1 MSFSGA
7 SERSVPATKIEI
19 TVSCRYNV
27 DSKTN
32 ISKPWAVCLGA
43 IRVSIVQLHPQD
55 IATMQL
61 CANKL
66 DKKDFFGKSDP
77 FLVFYRSN
85 EDGTFTI
92 CHKTEVV
99 KNTLNPVWQPF
110 SIPVRALCN
119 GDYDRTVK
127 IDVYDW
133 DRDGSH
139 DFIGEFTTSYREL
152 SKAQNQFTVYEVLN
166 PRKKC
171 KKKKYV
177 NSGTVTLLSFSVD
190 SEFTFVDYIRGGTQ
204 LNFTVAIDF
213 TASNGNPLQ
222 PTSLHYM
229 SPYQLSAYAMALKAV
244 GEIIQDYDSD
254 KLFPAYGF
262 GAKLPPEGRIS
273 HQFPLNNNDEDPNC
287 AGIEGVLESYF
298 QSLRTVQL
306 YGPTYFA
313 PVINQVARA
322 AAKISD
328 GSQYYVLLI
337 ITDGVISDMTQTKE
351 AIVSASSLPMSI
363 IIVGVGPAMFEAME
377 ELDGD
382 DVRVSSRGRYA
393 ERDIVQFVPFR
404 DYVDRSGNQVLSMA
418 RLAKDVLAEI
428 PEQLLCDS
436 MGVDFDVKTFCHNL
450 RATKPP
456 YECPVE
462 TCRKV
467 YKSYSGIEY
476 HLYHYDHDN
485 PPPPQQTP
493 LRKHKKKGRQSRPAN
508 KQSPSPSEVSQSPSR
523 EVMSYAQAQRMV
535 EVDLHGRVHRISI
548 FDNLDVV
555 SEDEEAPE
563 EAPENGSNKE
573 NTETPAA
580 TPKSGK
586 HKNKE
591 KRKDSNHHHHHNASA
606 STTPKLPEVVYREL
620 EQDTPDAPPR
630 PTSYYRYIEK
640 SAEELDEEVEYDMDE
655 EDYIWLDIM
664 NERRKTE
671 GVSPIPQE
679 IFEYLMDRLEKE
691 SYFESHNKG
700 DPNALV
706 DEDAV
711 CCICNDGECQ
721 NSNVILFC
729 DMCNLAVHQECYGVP
744 YIPEGQWLCRRCLQS
759 PSRAV
764 DCALCPNKG
773 GAFKQTDDGR
783 WAHVVCALWIPEVC
797 FANTVFLE
805 PIDSIEHIPPARWKL
820 TCYICKQRG
829 SGACIQCHKANC
841 YTAFH
846 VTCAQQA
853 GLYMKMEPVRETG
866 ANGTSFSVRKTAYCD
881 IHTPPGSARRLPALS
896 HSEGE
901 EEEEEEED
909 EGKSWSSEKV
919 KKAKAKSRIKMK
931 KARKILAEKRAAAPV
946 VSVPCIPPHRLSKI
960 TNRLTIQRKS
970 QFMQR
975 LHSYWTLKRQSRNG
989 VPLLRRLQ
997 THLQSQ
1003 RNCDQVGRDSE
1014 DKNWAL
1020 KEQLKSWQR
1029 LRHDLERARLLV
1041 ELIRKRE
1048 KLKRETIKVQQI
1060 AMEMQLTPF
1069 LILLRKTLEQLQEK
1083 DTGNIFSE
1091 PVPLSEVPDY
1101 LDHIKK
1107 PMDFFTMKQNL
1118 EAYRY
1123 LNFDDFEEDFN
1134 LIVSNCLKYNAK
1146 DTIFYRAAVRLR
1158 EQGGAVLRQARRQA
1172 EKMGIDFETGMHI
1185 PHSLTGDEAP
1195 HHTEDAEEERL
1206 VLLENQKHLPV
1217 EEQLKLLL
1225 ERLDEVNSSKQSV
1238 GRSRRAKMIKKEMT
1252 ALRRKLA
1259 HQRETGRDGPERHGP
1274 SSRGSLTP
1282 HPAACDKDGQT
1293 DSAAEESSSQET
1305 SKGLGPNMSSTPALE
1320 VGRRTSV
1327 LFSKKNPKTAG
1338 PPKRPGRPPKNRESQ
1353 MTPSHGGSPVGPP
1366 QLPIMGSLR
1375 QRKRGRSPRP
1385 SSSSDSDSDKSTEDP
1400 PMDLPA
1406 NGFSGGNQPVKKSF
1420 LVYRNDCSLPRSS
1433 SDSESSSSSSS
1444 SAASDR
1450 TSTTPSKQG
1459 RGKPSFSR
1467 GTFPEDSSE
1476 DTSGT
1481 ENEAY
1486 SVGTGRG
1493 VGHSIVRKSLGR
1505 GAGWLSEDEDSPLD
1519 ALDLV
1524 WAKCRGYPSYPA
1536 LIIDPKMPREGMFH
1550 HGVPIP
1556 VPPLEVLKLGEQ
1568 MTQEAREHLYLVL
1581 FFDNKRT
1588 WQWLPRTKLVPL
1600 GVNQDLDKEK
1610 MLEGRKSNIRKSV
1623 QIAYHRAL
1631 QHRSKVQGEQSS
1643 ETSDS
1648 D

>member
-1 MSFSGA
+1 
-7 SERSVPATKIEI
+7 
-19 TVSCRYNV
+19 
-27 DSKTN
+27 
-32 ISKPWAVCLGA
+32 
-43 IRVSIVQLHPQD
+43 
-55 IATMQL
+55 
-61 CANKL
+61 
-66 DKKDFFGKSDP
+66 
-77 FLVFYRSN
+77 
-85 EDGTFTI
+85 
-92 CHKTEVV
+92 
-99 KNTLNPVWQPF
+99 
-110 SIPVRALCN
+110 
-119 GDYDRTVK
+119 
-127 IDVYDW
+127 
-133 DRDGSH
+133 
-139 DFIGEFTTSYREL
+139 
-152 SKAQNQFTVYEVLN
+152 
-166 PRKKC
+166 
-171 KKKKYV
+171 
-177 NSGTVTLLSFSVD
+177 
-190 SEFTFVDYIRGGTQ
+190 
-204 LNFTVAIDF
+204 
-213 TASNGNPLQ
+213 
-222 PTSLHYM
+222 
-229 SPYQLSAYAMALKAV
+229 
-244 GEIIQDYDSD
+244 
-254 KLFPAYGF
+254 
-262 GAKLPPEGRIS
+262 
-273 HQFPLNNNDEDPNC
+273 
-287 AGIEGVLESYF
+287 
-298 QSLRTVQL
+298 
-306 YGPTYFA
+306 
-313 PVINQVARA
+313 
-322 AAKISD
+322 
-328 GSQYYVLLI
+328 
-337 ITDGVISDMTQTKE
+337 
-351 AIVSASSLPMSI
+351 
-363 IIVGVGPAMFEAME
+363 
-377 ELDGD
+377 
-382 DVRVSSRGRYA
+382 
-393 ERDIVQFVPFR
+393 
-404 DYVDRSGNQVLSMA
+404 
-418 RLAKDVLAEI
+418 
-428 PEQLLCDS
+428 

-456 YECPVE
+456 YECPVG
-462 TCRKV
+462 TCRKI

-485 PPPPQQTP
+485 PPPPQSTP
-493 LRKHKKKGRQSRPAN
+493 LRKHKKKGRQSRTAN
-508 KQSPSPSEVSQSPSR
+508 KQSPSPSETSQSPGR
-523 EVMSYAQAQRMV
+523 EIMTYAQAQRMV

-555 SEDEEAPE
+555 SEDDEAPE
-563 EAPENGSNKE
+563 EAPENNSNKE
-573 NTETPAA
+573 NTETPSVA
-580 TPKSGK
+580 PKAGK

-591 KRKDSNHHHHHNASA
+591 KRKDSNHHHHSASA
-606 STTPKLPEVVYREL
+606 GNTPKLPEAVYREL
-620 EQDTPDAPPR
+620 DQDTPDAPPR

-671 GVSPIPQE
+671 GVTPIPQE
-679 IFEYLMDRLEKE
+679 VFEYLMDRLEKE

-881 IHTPPGSARRLPALS
+881 IHTPPGSVRRLPALS

-901 EEEEEEED
+901 EEEEEEEED
-909 EGKSWSSEKV
+909 GKGWSSEKV

-997 THLQSQ
+997 THLQSH
-1003 RNCDQVGRDSE
+1003 RNCEQGRPAPPPPVSKTEQIKIQQV
-1014 DKNWAL
+1014 AL
-1020 KEQLKSWQR
+1020 
-1029 LRHDLERARLLV
+1029 
-1041 ELIRKRE
+1041 
-1048 KLKRETIKVQQI
+1048 
-1060 AMEMQLTPF
+1060 EMQLTPF
-1069 LILLRKTLEQLQEK
+1069 LILLRRTLEQLQEK
-1083 DTGNIFSE
+1083 DTGNIFSQ
-1091 PVPLSEVPDY
+1091 PVPLSEVTELYEVPDY

-1107 PMDFFTMKQNL
+1107 PMDFYTMKQKL
-1118 EAYRY
+1118 EGYRY
-1123 LNFDDFEEDFN
+1123 LNLDEFEEDFN

-1172 EKMGIDFETGMHI
+1172 EKMGIDFETGMHF
-1185 PHSLTGDEAP
+1185 PMAGEEAP
-1195 HHTEDAEEERL
+1195 PRSTENGCVFLDLDEERL
-1206 VLLENQKHLPV
+1206 LLSENQKHLPL
-1217 EEQLKLLL
+1217 EDQLSLLL
-1225 ERLDEVNSSKQSV
+1225 EHLSEVSTGKQSM
-1238 GRSRRAKMIKKEMT
+1238 GRCRRAKMIKKEIT

-1259 HQRETGRDGPERHGP
+1259 HRETGRDGHGERLTRIILP
-1274 SSRGSLTP
+1274 SHNP
-1282 HPAACDKDGQT
+1282 CEKDTQT

-1305 SKGLGPNMSSTPALE
+1305 GKGLGPNSSSTPAHE

-1338 PPKRPGRPPKNRESQ
+1338 PPKRPGRPPKNRDSQ
-1353 MTPSHGGSPVGPP
+1353 LVAGHGNSPVGPP
-1366 QLPIMGSLR
+1366 QLPIMGGSQR
-1375 QRKRGRSPRP
+1375 QRKRVRSPRP
-1385 SSSSDSDSDKSTEDP
+1385 SSSSDSDSDKSAEDAP
-1400 PMDLPA
+1400 IDLAA
-1406 NGFSGGNQPVKKSF
+1406 NGFSSSNQRESF
-1420 LVYRNDCSLPRSS
+1420 LVYRNDYSLPRSS
-1433 SDSESSSSSSS
+1433 SDSESSSTSSS

-1467 GTFPEDSSE
+1467 VNFPEDSSE

-1481 ENEAY
+1481 ENESY

-1493 VGHSIVRKSLGR
+1493 VGHGMVRKSISR
-1505 GAGWLSEDEDSPLD
+1505 SAGWLSEDEDSPLD

-1623 QIAYHRAL
+1623 QIAYHRAM
-1631 QHRSKVQGEQSS
+1631 QHRNKVQGEQSS
-1643 ETSDS
+1643 DSSESD
-1648 D
+1648 

>member
-1 MSFSGA
+1 
-7 SERSVPATKIEI
+7 
-19 TVSCRYNV
+19 
-27 DSKTN
+27 
-32 ISKPWAVCLGA
+32 
-43 IRVSIVQLHPQD
+43 
-55 IATMQL
+55 
-61 CANKL
+61 
-66 DKKDFFGKSDP
+66 
-77 FLVFYRSN
+77 
-85 EDGTFTI
+85 
-92 CHKTEVV
+92 
-99 KNTLNPVWQPF
+99 
-110 SIPVRALCN
+110 
-119 GDYDRTVK
+119 
-127 IDVYDW
+127 
-133 DRDGSH
+133 
-139 DFIGEFTTSYREL
+139 
-152 SKAQNQFTVYEVLN
+152 
-166 PRKKC
+166 
-171 KKKKYV
+171 
-177 NSGTVTLLSFSVD
+177 
-190 SEFTFVDYIRGGTQ
+190 
-204 LNFTVAIDF
+204 
-213 TASNGNPLQ
+213 
-222 PTSLHYM
+222 
-229 SPYQLSAYAMALKAV
+229 
-244 GEIIQDYDSD
+244 
-254 KLFPAYGF
+254 
-262 GAKLPPEGRIS
+262 
-273 HQFPLNNNDEDPNC
+273 
-287 AGIEGVLESYF
+287 
-298 QSLRTVQL
+298 
-306 YGPTYFA
+306 
-313 PVINQVARA
+313 
-322 AAKISD
+322 
-328 GSQYYVLLI
+328 
-337 ITDGVISDMTQTKE
+337 
-351 AIVSASSLPMSI
+351 
-363 IIVGVGPAMFEAME
+363 
-377 ELDGD
+377 
-382 DVRVSSRGRYA
+382 
-393 ERDIVQFVPFR
+393 
-404 DYVDRSGNQVLSMA
+404 
-418 RLAKDVLAEI
+418 
-428 PEQLLCDS
+428 

-456 YECPVE
+456 YECPVG
-462 TCRKV
+462 TCRKI

-485 PPPPQQTP
+485 PPPPQSTP
-493 LRKHKKKGRQSRPAN
+493 LRKHKKKGRQGRTAN
-508 KQSPSPSEVSQSPSR
+508 KQSPSPSETSQSPGR
-523 EVMSYAQAQRMV
+523 EVMTYAQAQRMV

-555 SEDEEAPE
+555 SEDDEAPE
-563 EAPENGSNKE
+563 EAPENNSNKE
-573 NTETPAA
+573 NTETPSVA
-580 TPKSGK
+580 PKAGK

-591 KRKDSNHHHHHNASA
+591 KRKDSNHHHHSASA
-606 STTPKLPEVVYREL
+606 GNTPKLPEAVYREL
-620 EQDTPDAPPR
+620 DQDTPDAPPR
-630 PTSYYRYIEK
+630 PSSYYRYIEK

-671 GVSPIPQE
+671 GVAHIPQE
-679 IFEYLMDRLEKE
+679 VFEYLMDRLEKE

-700 DPNALV
+700 DPNVLV

-881 IHTPPGSARRLPALS
+881 IHTPPGSMRRLPALS

-901 EEEEEEED
+901 EEEEEEEED
-909 EGKSWSSEKV
+909 GKGWSSEKV

-997 THLQSQ
+997 THLQSH
-1003 RNCDQVGRDSE
+1003 RNCEQGRAAPPPPVSKTEQIKIQQV
-1014 DKNWAL
+1014 AL
-1020 KEQLKSWQR
+1020 
-1029 LRHDLERARLLV
+1029 
-1041 ELIRKRE
+1041 
-1048 KLKRETIKVQQI
+1048 
-1060 AMEMQLTPF
+1060 EMQLTPF
-1069 LILLRKTLEQLQEK
+1069 LILLRRTLEQLQEK
-1083 DTGNIFSE
+1083 DTGNIFSQ
-1091 PVPLSEVPDY
+1091 PVPLSEVTELYEVPDY

-1107 PMDFFTMKQNL
+1107 PMDFYTMKQKL
-1118 EAYRY
+1118 EGYRY
-1123 LNFDDFEEDFN
+1123 LNLDEFEEDFN
-1134 LIVSNCLKYNAK
+1134 LIVTNCLKYNAK

-1172 EKMGIDFETGMHI
+1172 EKMGIDFETGMHF
-1185 PHSLTGDEAP
+1185 PMPGEEAP
-1195 HHTEDAEEERL
+1195 PRGTENDEERL
-1206 VLLENQKHLPV
+1206 LLSENQKHLPL
-1217 EEQLKLLL
+1217 EDQLNLLL
-1225 ERLDEVNSSKQSV
+1225 ERLSEVSAGKQSV
-1238 GRSRRAKMIKKEMT
+1238 GRCRRAKMIKKEIT

-1259 HQRETGRDGPERHGP
+1259 HQRETGRDGHGP
-1274 SSRGSLTP
+1274 LTRIILPSRNP
-1282 HPAACDKDGQT
+1282 CEKDTQT
-1293 DSAAEESSSQET
+1293 DSAAESSSQET
-1305 SKGLGPNMSSTPALE
+1305 GKGLGPNSSSTPAHE

-1338 PPKRPGRPPKNRESQ
+1338 PPKRPGRPPKNRDSQ
-1353 MTPSHGGSPVGPP
+1353 LAPGHGNSPVGPP
-1366 QLPIMGSLR
+1366 QLPIMGGSQR
-1375 QRKRGRSPRP
+1375 QRKRVRSPRP
-1385 SSSSDSDSDKSTEDP
+1385 SSSSDSDSDKSTEDTP
-1400 PMDLPA
+1400 IDLAA
-1406 NGFSGGNQPVKKSF
+1406 NGFSSGNQRESF
-1420 LVYRNDCSLPRSS
+1420 LVYRSDYNLPRSS
-1433 SDSESSSSSSS
+1433 SDSESSSTSSS

-1467 GTFPEDSSE
+1467 VNFPEDSSE

-1481 ENEAY
+1481 ENESY

-1493 VGHSIVRKSLGR
+1493 VGHGMVRKSISR
-1505 GAGWLSEDEDSPLD
+1505 SAGWLSEDEDSPLD

-1623 QIAYHRAL
+1623 QIAYHRAM
-1631 QHRSKVQGEQSS
+1631 QHRNKVQGEQSS
-1643 ETSDS
+1643 DSSESD
-1648 D
+1648 

>member
-1 MSFSGA
+1 
-7 SERSVPATKIEI
+7 
-19 TVSCRYNV
+19 
-27 DSKTN
+27 
-32 ISKPWAVCLGA
+32 
-43 IRVSIVQLHPQD
+43 
-55 IATMQL
+55 
-61 CANKL
+61 
-66 DKKDFFGKSDP
+66 
-77 FLVFYRSN
+77 
-85 EDGTFTI
+85 
-92 CHKTEVV
+92 
-99 KNTLNPVWQPF
+99 
-110 SIPVRALCN
+110 
-119 GDYDRTVK
+119 
-127 IDVYDW
+127 
-133 DRDGSH
+133 
-139 DFIGEFTTSYREL
+139 
-152 SKAQNQFTVYEVLN
+152 
-166 PRKKC
+166 
-171 KKKKYV
+171 
-177 NSGTVTLLSFSVD
+177 
-190 SEFTFVDYIRGGTQ
+190 
-204 LNFTVAIDF
+204 
-213 TASNGNPLQ
+213 
-222 PTSLHYM
+222 
-229 SPYQLSAYAMALKAV
+229 
-244 GEIIQDYDSD
+244 
-254 KLFPAYGF
+254 
-262 GAKLPPEGRIS
+262 
-273 HQFPLNNNDEDPNC
+273 
-287 AGIEGVLESYF
+287 
-298 QSLRTVQL
+298 
-306 YGPTYFA
+306 
-313 PVINQVARA
+313 
-322 AAKISD
+322 
-328 GSQYYVLLI
+328 
-337 ITDGVISDMTQTKE
+337 
-351 AIVSASSLPMSI
+351 
-363 IIVGVGPAMFEAME
+363 
-377 ELDGD
+377 
-382 DVRVSSRGRYA
+382 
-393 ERDIVQFVPFR
+393 
-404 DYVDRSGNQVLSMA
+404 
-418 RLAKDVLAEI
+418 
-428 PEQLLCDS
+428 

-456 YECPVE
+456 YECPVG
-462 TCRKV
+462 TCRKI

-485 PPPPQQTP
+485 PPLPQHTP
-493 LRKHKKKGRQSRPAN
+493 IRKHKKKGRQARAAN
-508 KQSPSPSEVSQSPSR
+508 KQSPSPSETSQSPGR
-523 EVMSYAQAQRMV
+523 EVMTYAQAQRMV

-555 SEDEEAPE
+555 SENEEAPE
-563 EAPENGSNKE
+563 EVPENGSSKE
-573 NTETPAA
+573 SSETPAA
-580 TPKSGK
+580 APKAGK
-586 HKNKE
+586 HKSKE
-591 KRKDSNHHHHHNASA
+591 KRKDSSHHHHHNASA
-606 STTPKLPEVVYREL
+606 GTTPKLPEVVYREL

-664 NERRKTE
+664 NDRRKTE
-671 GVSPIPQE
+671 GVSPVPQE

-829 SGACIQCHKANC
+829 SGACVQCHKANC

-881 IHTPPGSARRLPALS
+881 IHTPPGSVRRLPALS

-901 EEEEEEED
+901 EEEEEEEE
-909 EGKSWSSEKV
+909 EGKGWSSEKV

-1003 RNCDQVGRDSE
+1003 RNCDQRETE

-1048 KLKRETIKVQQI
+1048 KLKRETIKIQQV
-1060 AMEMQLTPF
+1060 ALEMQLTPF
-1069 LILLRKTLEQLQEK
+1069 LILLRRTLEQLQEK

-1091 PVPLSEVPDY
+1091 PVPLSEVTEIYEVPDY

-1107 PMDFFTMKQNL
+1107 PMDFYTMKQNL

-1123 LNFDDFEEDFN
+1123 LNLDDFEEDFN

-1146 DTIFYRAAVRLR
+1146 DTIFYRAAIRLR

-1172 EKMGIDFETGMHI
+1172 EKMGIDFETGMHFPHCI
-1185 PHSLTGDEAP
+1185 PVDEAL
-1195 HHTEDAEEERL
+1195 HRDTEE
-1206 VLLENQKHLPV
+1206 
-1217 EEQLKLLL
+1217 
-1225 ERLDEVNSSKQSV
+1225 
-1238 GRSRRAKMIKKEMT
+1238 
-1252 ALRRKLA
+1252 
-1259 HQRETGRDGPERHGP
+1259 
-1274 SSRGSLTP
+1274 
-1282 HPAACDKDGQT
+1282 
-1293 DSAAEESSSQET
+1293 
-1305 SKGLGPNMSSTPALE
+1305 GLGPNSSSAPAHE

-1327 LFSKKNPKTAG
+1327 LFSKKNPKATG
-1338 PPKRPGRPPKNRESQ
+1338 PPKRPGRPPKNRDGQ
-1353 MTPSHGGSPVGPP
+1353 LAAGHGSSPIGPP
-1366 QLPIMGSLR
+1366 QLPIMGGPQR

-1385 SSSSDSDSDKSTEDP
+1385 SSSSDSDSDKSAEEP
-1400 PMDLPA
+1400 PIDLSA
-1406 NGFSGGNQPVKKSF
+1406 DGFSGGSQLVKKSF

-1433 SDSESSSSSSS
+1433 SDSESTSSSSS

-1467 GTFPEDSSE
+1467 VNFPEDSSE

-1481 ENEAY
+1481 ENESY

-1493 VGHSIVRKSLGR
+1493 VGHSMVRKSIGR
-1505 GAGWLSEDEDSPLD
+1505 GAGWLSEDEDSSLD

-1623 QIAYHRAL
+1623 QIAYHRAM
-1631 QHRSKVQGEQSS
+1631 QHRNKVQGEQSS
-1643 ETSDS
+1643 DSSESD
-1648 D
+1648 

>member
-1 MSFSGA
+1 
-7 SERSVPATKIEI
+7 
-19 TVSCRYNV
+19 
-27 DSKTN
+27 
-32 ISKPWAVCLGA
+32 
-43 IRVSIVQLHPQD
+43 
-55 IATMQL
+55 
-61 CANKL
+61 
-66 DKKDFFGKSDP
+66 
-77 FLVFYRSN
+77 
-85 EDGTFTI
+85 
-92 CHKTEVV
+92 
-99 KNTLNPVWQPF
+99 
-110 SIPVRALCN
+110 
-119 GDYDRTVK
+119 
-127 IDVYDW
+127 
-133 DRDGSH
+133 
-139 DFIGEFTTSYREL
+139 
-152 SKAQNQFTVYEVLN
+152 
-166 PRKKC
+166 
-171 KKKKYV
+171 
-177 NSGTVTLLSFSVD
+177 
-190 SEFTFVDYIRGGTQ
+190 
-204 LNFTVAIDF
+204 
-213 TASNGNPLQ
+213 
-222 PTSLHYM
+222 
-229 SPYQLSAYAMALKAV
+229 
-244 GEIIQDYDSD
+244 
-254 KLFPAYGF
+254 
-262 GAKLPPEGRIS
+262 
-273 HQFPLNNNDEDPNC
+273 
-287 AGIEGVLESYF
+287 
-298 QSLRTVQL
+298 
-306 YGPTYFA
+306 
-313 PVINQVARA
+313 
-322 AAKISD
+322 
-328 GSQYYVLLI
+328 
-337 ITDGVISDMTQTKE
+337 
-351 AIVSASSLPMSI
+351 
-363 IIVGVGPAMFEAME
+363 
-377 ELDGD
+377 
-382 DVRVSSRGRYA
+382 
-393 ERDIVQFVPFR
+393 
-404 DYVDRSGNQVLSMA
+404 
-418 RLAKDVLAEI
+418 
-428 PEQLLCDS
+428 

-456 YECPVE
+456 YECPVD

-508 KQSPSPSEVSQSPSR
+508 KQSPSPSEVSQSPGR

-555 SEDEEAPE
+555 SEDDEAPE

-591 KRKDSNHHHHHNASA
+591 KRRDSSYHHHHNASA
-606 STTPKLPEVVYREL
+606 SATPKLPEVVYREL

-664 NERRKTE
+664 NERRKAE

-679 IFEYLMDRLEKE
+679 VFEYLMDRLEKE

-901 EEEEEEED
+901 EDDEEEEED
-909 EGKSWSSEKV
+909 GKSWSSEKV

-1003 RNCDQVGRDSE
+1003 RNCDQVGVQCDQVRRDSE

-1172 EKMGIDFETGMHI
+1172 EKMGIDFETGMHL
-1185 PHSLTGDEAP
+1185 PHSLAGDEAP
-1195 HHTEDAEEERL
+1195 HHAEEAAEEER
-1206 VLLENQKHLPV
+1206 VILLENQKHLPV

-1225 ERLDEVNSSKQSV
+1225 ERLDEVNAGKQSV

-1259 HQRETGRDGPERHGP
+1259 HQREGGRDGPDRHGP
-1274 SSRGSLTP
+1274 SGRGSLTP
-1282 HPAACDKDGQT
+1282 HQAACDKDGQT

-1305 SKGLGPNMSSTPALE
+1305 SK
-1320 VGRRTSV
+1320 
-1327 LFSKKNPKTAG
+1327 
-1338 PPKRPGRPPKNRESQ
+1338 
-1353 MTPSHGGSPVGPP
+1353 
-1366 QLPIMGSLR
+1366 
-1375 QRKRGRSPRP
+1375 
-1385 SSSSDSDSDKSTEDP
+1385 
-1400 PMDLPA
+1400 DLPA

-1420 LVYRNDCSLPRSS
+1420 LVYRNDRSLPRSS

-1486 SVGTGRG
+1486 SVGAGRS
-1493 VGHSIVRKSLGR
+1493 VAHSMVRKNLGR

-1643 ETSDS
+1643 DSSDS

>member
-1 MSFSGA
+1 
-7 SERSVPATKIEI
+7 
-19 TVSCRYNV
+19 
-27 DSKTN
+27 
-32 ISKPWAVCLGA
+32 
-43 IRVSIVQLHPQD
+43 
-55 IATMQL
+55 
-61 CANKL
+61 
-66 DKKDFFGKSDP
+66 
-77 FLVFYRSN
+77 
-85 EDGTFTI
+85 
-92 CHKTEVV
+92 
-99 KNTLNPVWQPF
+99 
-110 SIPVRALCN
+110 
-119 GDYDRTVK
+119 
-127 IDVYDW
+127 
-133 DRDGSH
+133 
-139 DFIGEFTTSYREL
+139 
-152 SKAQNQFTVYEVLN
+152 
-166 PRKKC
+166 
-171 KKKKYV
+171 
-177 NSGTVTLLSFSVD
+177 
-190 SEFTFVDYIRGGTQ
+190 
-204 LNFTVAIDF
+204 
-213 TASNGNPLQ
+213 
-222 PTSLHYM
+222 
-229 SPYQLSAYAMALKAV
+229 
-244 GEIIQDYDSD
+244 
-254 KLFPAYGF
+254 
-262 GAKLPPEGRIS
+262 
-273 HQFPLNNNDEDPNC
+273 
-287 AGIEGVLESYF
+287 
-298 QSLRTVQL
+298 
-306 YGPTYFA
+306 
-313 PVINQVARA
+313 
-322 AAKISD
+322 
-328 GSQYYVLLI
+328 
-337 ITDGVISDMTQTKE
+337 
-351 AIVSASSLPMSI
+351 
-363 IIVGVGPAMFEAME
+363 
-377 ELDGD
+377 
-382 DVRVSSRGRYA
+382 
-393 ERDIVQFVPFR
+393 
-404 DYVDRSGNQVLSMA
+404 
-418 RLAKDVLAEI
+418 
-428 PEQLLCDS
+428 

-508 KQSPSPSEVSQSPSR
+508 KQSPSPSEVSQSPGR

-563 EAPENGSNKE
+563 EAPETGSNKE

-591 KRKDSNHHHHHNASA
+591 KRKDSNHHHHHNASV

-901 EEEEEEED
+901 EDEDEEED

-1091 PVPLSEVPDY
+1091 PVPLSEVTELDEVPDY

-1185 PHSLTGDEAP
+1185 PHSLAGDEAP
-1195 HHTEDAEEERL
+1195 QHTEDAAEEERL
-1206 VLLENQKHLPV
+1206 ILLENQKHLPV

-1225 ERLDEVNSSKQSV
+1225 ERLDEVNASKQSV
-1238 GRSRRAKMIKKEMT
+1238 SRSRRAKMIKKEMT

-1305 SKGLGPNMSSTPALE
+1305 TK
-1320 VGRRTSV
+1320 
-1327 LFSKKNPKTAG
+1327 
-1338 PPKRPGRPPKNRESQ
+1338 
-1353 MTPSHGGSPVGPP
+1353 
-1366 QLPIMGSLR
+1366 
-1375 QRKRGRSPRP
+1375 
-1385 SSSSDSDSDKSTEDP
+1385 
-1400 PMDLPA
+1400 DLPA

-1493 VGHSIVRKSLGR
+1493 VGHSSKYPHPKPGKPGARYQGLASPLAADLLPLSHSCEVVRKSLGR

>member
-1 MSFSGA
+1 
-7 SERSVPATKIEI
+7 
-19 TVSCRYNV
+19 
-27 DSKTN
+27 
-32 ISKPWAVCLGA
+32 
-43 IRVSIVQLHPQD
+43 
-55 IATMQL
+55 
-61 CANKL
+61 
-66 DKKDFFGKSDP
+66 
-77 FLVFYRSN
+77 
-85 EDGTFTI
+85 
-92 CHKTEVV
+92 
-99 KNTLNPVWQPF
+99 
-110 SIPVRALCN
+110 
-119 GDYDRTVK
+119 
-127 IDVYDW
+127 
-133 DRDGSH
+133 
-139 DFIGEFTTSYREL
+139 
-152 SKAQNQFTVYEVLN
+152 
-166 PRKKC
+166 
-171 KKKKYV
+171 
-177 NSGTVTLLSFSVD
+177 
-190 SEFTFVDYIRGGTQ
+190 
-204 LNFTVAIDF
+204 
-213 TASNGNPLQ
+213 
-222 PTSLHYM
+222 
-229 SPYQLSAYAMALKAV
+229 
-244 GEIIQDYDSD
+244 
-254 KLFPAYGF
+254 
-262 GAKLPPEGRIS
+262 
-273 HQFPLNNNDEDPNC
+273 
-287 AGIEGVLESYF
+287 
-298 QSLRTVQL
+298 
-306 YGPTYFA
+306 
-313 PVINQVARA
+313 
-322 AAKISD
+322 
-328 GSQYYVLLI
+328 
-337 ITDGVISDMTQTKE
+337 
-351 AIVSASSLPMSI
+351 
-363 IIVGVGPAMFEAME
+363 
-377 ELDGD
+377 
-382 DVRVSSRGRYA
+382 
-393 ERDIVQFVPFR
+393 
-404 DYVDRSGNQVLSMA
+404 
-418 RLAKDVLAEI
+418 
-428 PEQLLCDS
+428 

-456 YECPVE
+456 YECPIE

-563 EAPENGSNKE
+563 ETPENGSNKE

-711 CCICNDGECQ
+711 CCICNDG
-721 NSNVILFC
+721 
-729 DMCNLAVHQECYGVP
+729 
-744 YIPEGQWLCRRCLQS
+744 
-759 PSRAV
+759 
-764 DCALCPNKG
+764 
-773 GAFKQTDDGR
+773 
-783 WAHVVCALWIPEVC
+783 
-797 FANTVFLE
+797 
-805 PIDSIEHIPPARWKL
+805 
-820 TCYICKQRG
+820 
-829 SGACIQCHKANC
+829 
-841 YTAFH
+841 
-846 VTCAQQA
+846 
-853 GLYMKMEPVRETG
+853 
-866 ANGTSFSVRKTAYCD
+866 
-881 IHTPPGSARRLPALS
+881 SARRLPALS

-901 EEEEEEED
+901 EEEDEEED

-1091 PVPLSEVPDY
+1091 PVPLSEVTELDEVPDY

-1185 PHSLTGDEAP
+1185 PHSLAGDEAP
-1195 HHTEDAEEERL
+1195 HRTEDAEEERL

-1225 ERLDEVNSSKQSV
+1225 ERLDEVNASKQSV

-1305 SKGLGPNMSSTPALE
+1305 SKGLGPNMSSTPAHE

-1406 NGFSGGNQPVKKSF
+1406 NGFSSGNQPVKKSF

-1459 RGKPSFSR
+1459 RGKPSFAR

-1493 VGHSIVRKSLGR
+1493 VGHSSKYPCQRIGMLGTQCKGLASPPAADLPPLSYSCEVVRKSLGR

>member
-1 MSFSGA
+1 
-7 SERSVPATKIEI
+7 
-19 TVSCRYNV
+19 
-27 DSKTN
+27 
-32 ISKPWAVCLGA
+32 
-43 IRVSIVQLHPQD
+43 
-55 IATMQL
+55 
-61 CANKL
+61 
-66 DKKDFFGKSDP
+66 
-77 FLVFYRSN
+77 
-85 EDGTFTI
+85 
-92 CHKTEVV
+92 
-99 KNTLNPVWQPF
+99 
-110 SIPVRALCN
+110 
-119 GDYDRTVK
+119 
-127 IDVYDW
+127 
-133 DRDGSH
+133 
-139 DFIGEFTTSYREL
+139 
-152 SKAQNQFTVYEVLN
+152 
-166 PRKKC
+166 
-171 KKKKYV
+171 
-177 NSGTVTLLSFSVD
+177 
-190 SEFTFVDYIRGGTQ
+190 
-204 LNFTVAIDF
+204 
-213 TASNGNPLQ
+213 
-222 PTSLHYM
+222 
-229 SPYQLSAYAMALKAV
+229 
-244 GEIIQDYDSD
+244 
-254 KLFPAYGF
+254 
-262 GAKLPPEGRIS
+262 
-273 HQFPLNNNDEDPNC
+273 
-287 AGIEGVLESYF
+287 
-298 QSLRTVQL
+298 
-306 YGPTYFA
+306 
-313 PVINQVARA
+313 
-322 AAKISD
+322 
-328 GSQYYVLLI
+328 
-337 ITDGVISDMTQTKE
+337 
-351 AIVSASSLPMSI
+351 
-363 IIVGVGPAMFEAME
+363 
-377 ELDGD
+377 
-382 DVRVSSRGRYA
+382 
-393 ERDIVQFVPFR
+393 
-404 DYVDRSGNQVLSMA
+404 
-418 RLAKDVLAEI
+418 
-428 PEQLLCDS
+428 

-508 KQSPSPSEVSQSPSR
+508 KQSPSPSEVSQSPGR

-591 KRKDSNHHHHHNASA
+591 KRKDSNHHHHHNAPA
-606 STTPKLPEVVYREL
+606 STAPKLPEVVYREL

-896 HSEGE
+896 HSEGDE
-901 EEEEEEED
+901 DEDEEED
-909 EGKSWSSEKV
+909 EGKGWSSEKV

-1172 EKMGIDFETGMHI
+1172 EKMGIDFETGMHV
-1185 PHSLTGDEAP
+1185 PHSLPGDDAP
-1195 HHTEDAEEERL
+1195 RHPEDAEEERL
-1206 VLLENQKHLPV
+1206 ILLENQKHLPV
-1217 EEQLKLLL
+1217 EDQLKLLL
-1225 ERLDEVNSSKQSV
+1225 ERLDEVNASKQSV

-1259 HQRETGRDGPERHGP
+1259 HQRETGRDGSERHGP

-1282 HPAACDKDGQT
+1282 HPAVCDKDGQT

-1305 SKGLGPNMSSTPALE
+1305 SK
-1320 VGRRTSV
+1320 
-1327 LFSKKNPKTAG
+1327 
-1338 PPKRPGRPPKNRESQ
+1338 
-1353 MTPSHGGSPVGPP
+1353 
-1366 QLPIMGSLR
+1366 
-1375 QRKRGRSPRP
+1375 
-1385 SSSSDSDSDKSTEDP
+1385 
-1400 PMDLPA
+1400 DLPA
-1406 NGFSGGNQPVKKSF
+1406 NGFSTGNQPVKKSF
-1420 LVYRNDCSLPRSS
+1420 LVYRNDCNLPRSS

-1493 VGHSIVRKSLGR
+1493 VGHSMVRKSLSR
-1505 GAGWLSEDEDSPLD
+1505 GAGWLSEDDDAPLD

>member
-1 MSFSGA
+1 
-7 SERSVPATKIEI
+7 
-19 TVSCRYNV
+19 
-27 DSKTN
+27 
-32 ISKPWAVCLGA
+32 
-43 IRVSIVQLHPQD
+43 
-55 IATMQL
+55 
-61 CANKL
+61 
-66 DKKDFFGKSDP
+66 
-77 FLVFYRSN
+77 
-85 EDGTFTI
+85 
-92 CHKTEVV
+92 
-99 KNTLNPVWQPF
+99 
-110 SIPVRALCN
+110 
-119 GDYDRTVK
+119 
-127 IDVYDW
+127 
-133 DRDGSH
+133 
-139 DFIGEFTTSYREL
+139 
-152 SKAQNQFTVYEVLN
+152 
-166 PRKKC
+166 
-171 KKKKYV
+171 
-177 NSGTVTLLSFSVD
+177 
-190 SEFTFVDYIRGGTQ
+190 
-204 LNFTVAIDF
+204 
-213 TASNGNPLQ
+213 
-222 PTSLHYM
+222 
-229 SPYQLSAYAMALKAV
+229 
-244 GEIIQDYDSD
+244 
-254 KLFPAYGF
+254 
-262 GAKLPPEGRIS
+262 
-273 HQFPLNNNDEDPNC
+273 
-287 AGIEGVLESYF
+287 
-298 QSLRTVQL
+298 
-306 YGPTYFA
+306 
-313 PVINQVARA
+313 
-322 AAKISD
+322 
-328 GSQYYVLLI
+328 
-337 ITDGVISDMTQTKE
+337 
-351 AIVSASSLPMSI
+351 
-363 IIVGVGPAMFEAME
+363 
-377 ELDGD
+377 
-382 DVRVSSRGRYA
+382 
-393 ERDIVQFVPFR
+393 
-404 DYVDRSGNQVLSMA
+404 
-418 RLAKDVLAEI
+418 
-428 PEQLLCDS
+428 
-436 MGVDFDVKTFCHNL
+436 MGVDFDVKTYCHNL

-462 TCRKV
+462 TCRKI

-485 PPPPQQTP
+485 PPPAQQTP
-493 LRKHKKKGRQSRPAN
+493 IRKPKKKGRQPSSKN
-508 KQSPSPSEVSQSPSR
+508 KQSPAHSEVSQSPTR
-523 EVMSYAQAQRMV
+523 EVMTYAQAQRLV
-535 EVDLHGRVHRISI
+535 EVELHGRVHRISI
-548 FDNLDVV
+548 CENLDVV
-555 SEDEEAPE
+555 SEDDDVPE
-563 EAPENGSNKE
+563 EVPENGSNKE
-573 NTETPAA
+573 NSETPAA
-580 TPKSGK
+580 TPKAGK
-586 HKNKE
+586 HKNKNKD
-591 KRKDSNHHHHHNASA
+591 KRRESNNHHSHSA
-606 STTPKLPEVVYREL
+606 STGTTPKLPEVVYREL
-620 EQDTPDAPPR
+620 DQDTPDAPTR
-630 PTSYYRYIEK
+630 PSSYYRYIEK

-671 GVSPIPQE
+671 GVNSIPQE

-700 DPNALV
+700 DPNSLI

-881 IHTPPGSARRLPALS
+881 IHTPPGSVCKLPALS

-901 EEEEEEED
+901 EEDDEEED
-909 EGKSWSSEKV
+909 EGKGWSSEKV

-1003 RNCDQVGRDSE
+1003 RNCDQVRNICSKDPT
-1014 DKNWAL
+1014 DKNWVL

-1048 KLKRETIKVQQI
+1048 KVKRETIKVQQL
-1060 AMEMQLTPF
+1060 ALEVQLTPF
-1069 LILLRKTLEQLQEK
+1069 LILLRKTLEQLQDK
-1083 DTGNIFSE
+1083 DTGNIFTE

-1101 LDHIKK
+1101 LEHIKK
-1107 PMDFFTMKQNL
+1107 PMDFQTMKRNL
-1118 EAYRY
+1118 EAFRY
-1123 LNFDDFEEDFN
+1123 QNFDQFEEDFN
-1134 LIVSNCLKYNAK
+1134 LIVNNCIKYNAK
-1146 DTIFYRAAVRLR
+1146 DTIFYRSAVKLR
-1158 EQGGAVLRQARRQA
+1158 EQGGVVLQQARRQA
-1172 EKMGIDFETGMHI
+1172 EKIGIDFETGMHLPQVTMGNEI
-1185 PHSLTGDEAP
+1185 NRHSREKNFQRAP
-1195 HHTEDAEEERL
+1195 LSDNRK
-1206 VLLENQKHLPV
+1206 QLPL
-1217 EEQLKLLL
+1217 EEQLKFQLA
-1225 ERLDEVNSSKQSV
+1225 RLDEVNAGKQSI
-1238 GRSRRAKMIKKEMT
+1238 GRARRAKMIRKEIT
-1252 ALRRKLA
+1252 SLRRKMTY
-1259 HQRETGRDGPERHGP
+1259 QQESRRDGGTDRHGSAGRGALPLHGP
-1274 SSRGSLTP
+1274 SE
-1282 HPAACDKDGQT
+1282 KDGQT

-1305 SKGLGPNMSSTPALE
+1305 GKGLGPKTSSTPAHE

-1338 PPKRPGRPPKNRESQ
+1338 PPKRPGRPPKNRDNQLASAQ
-1353 MTPSHGGSPVGPP
+1353 ISSPIGPP
-1366 QLPIMGSLR
+1366 QLSVMGGSQR
-1375 QRKRGRSPRP
+1375 RKRGRSPRP
-1385 SSSSDSDSDKSTEDP
+1385 TSSSDSDSDSDKSTEEP
-1400 PMDLPA
+1400 SLDLPA
-1406 NGFSGGNQPVKKSF
+1406 NGFSNSNQQVKKSF
-1420 LVYRNDCSLPRSS
+1420 LVYRNDCNLPRSS
-1433 SDSESSSSSSS
+1433 SDSESSSTSSS

-1467 GTFPEDSSE
+1467 ENFNDYSSE

-1481 ENEAY
+1481 ENESY
-1486 SVGTGRG
+1486 SIGGRI
-1493 VGHSIVRKSLGR
+1493 GHGLVRKGLEGR
-1505 GAGWLSEDEDSPLD
+1505 GAGWLSEDEDSPLE

-1536 LIIDPKMPREGMFH
+1536 LIIDPKMPREGVFH

-1556 VPPLEVLKLGEQ
+1556 VPPVDVLKLGEQ
-1568 MTQEAREHLYLVL
+1568 MTQEAQEHLYLVL

-1600 GVNQDLDKEK
+1600 GMNRELDKEK

-1623 QIAYHRAL
+1623 QIAYDRAM
-1631 QHRSKVQGEQSS
+1631 QHRNKVQGDPSS
-1643 ETSDS
+1643 ESSESD
-1648 D
+1648 

>member
-1 MSFSGA
+1 
-7 SERSVPATKIEI
+7 
-19 TVSCRYNV
+19 
-27 DSKTN
+27 
-32 ISKPWAVCLGA
+32 
-43 IRVSIVQLHPQD
+43 
-55 IATMQL
+55 
-61 CANKL
+61 
-66 DKKDFFGKSDP
+66 
-77 FLVFYRSN
+77 
-85 EDGTFTI
+85 
-92 CHKTEVV
+92 
-99 KNTLNPVWQPF
+99 
-110 SIPVRALCN
+110 
-119 GDYDRTVK
+119 
-127 IDVYDW
+127 
-133 DRDGSH
+133 
-139 DFIGEFTTSYREL
+139 
-152 SKAQNQFTVYEVLN
+152 
-166 PRKKC
+166 
-171 KKKKYV
+171 
-177 NSGTVTLLSFSVD
+177 
-190 SEFTFVDYIRGGTQ
+190 
-204 LNFTVAIDF
+204 
-213 TASNGNPLQ
+213 
-222 PTSLHYM
+222 
-229 SPYQLSAYAMALKAV
+229 
-244 GEIIQDYDSD
+244 
-254 KLFPAYGF
+254 
-262 GAKLPPEGRIS
+262 
-273 HQFPLNNNDEDPNC
+273 
-287 AGIEGVLESYF
+287 
-298 QSLRTVQL
+298 
-306 YGPTYFA
+306 
-313 PVINQVARA
+313 
-322 AAKISD
+322 
-328 GSQYYVLLI
+328 
-337 ITDGVISDMTQTKE
+337 
-351 AIVSASSLPMSI
+351 
-363 IIVGVGPAMFEAME
+363 
-377 ELDGD
+377 
-382 DVRVSSRGRYA
+382 
-393 ERDIVQFVPFR
+393 
-404 DYVDRSGNQVLSMA
+404 
-418 RLAKDVLAEI
+418 
-428 PEQLLCDS
+428 

-493 LRKHKKKGRQSRPAN
+493 LRKHKKKGRQSRPTN
-508 KQSPSPSEVSQSPSR
+508 KQSPSPSEVSQSPGR

-1003 RNCDQVGRDSE
+1003 RNCEQVGRDSE

-1091 PVPLSEVPDY
+1091 PVPLSEVTELDEVPDY

-1185 PHSLTGDEAP
+1185 PHSLAGDEAP

-1225 ERLDEVNSSKQSV
+1225 ERLDEVNASKQSV

-1305 SKGLGPNMSSTPALE
+1305 SK
-1320 VGRRTSV
+1320 
-1327 LFSKKNPKTAG
+1327 
-1338 PPKRPGRPPKNRESQ
+1338 
-1353 MTPSHGGSPVGPP
+1353 
-1366 QLPIMGSLR
+1366 
-1375 QRKRGRSPRP
+1375 
-1385 SSSSDSDSDKSTEDP
+1385 
-1400 PMDLPA
+1400 DLPA
-1406 NGFSGGNQPVKKSF
+1406 NGFSSGNQPVKKSF

-1493 VGHSIVRKSLGR
+1493 VGHSSKYPPPRPGMLGAQCLGLASPLSADLPPLSHSCEVVRKSLGR
-1505 GAGWLSEDEDSPLD
+1505 GAAWLSEDEDSPLD

>member
-1 MSFSGA
+1 
-7 SERSVPATKIEI
+7 
-19 TVSCRYNV
+19 
-27 DSKTN
+27 
-32 ISKPWAVCLGA
+32 
-43 IRVSIVQLHPQD
+43 
-55 IATMQL
+55 
-61 CANKL
+61 
-66 DKKDFFGKSDP
+66 
-77 FLVFYRSN
+77 
-85 EDGTFTI
+85 
-92 CHKTEVV
+92 
-99 KNTLNPVWQPF
+99 
-110 SIPVRALCN
+110 
-119 GDYDRTVK
+119 
-127 IDVYDW
+127 
-133 DRDGSH
+133 
-139 DFIGEFTTSYREL
+139 
-152 SKAQNQFTVYEVLN
+152 
-166 PRKKC
+166 
-171 KKKKYV
+171 
-177 NSGTVTLLSFSVD
+177 
-190 SEFTFVDYIRGGTQ
+190 
-204 LNFTVAIDF
+204 
-213 TASNGNPLQ
+213 
-222 PTSLHYM
+222 
-229 SPYQLSAYAMALKAV
+229 
-244 GEIIQDYDSD
+244 
-254 KLFPAYGF
+254 
-262 GAKLPPEGRIS
+262 
-273 HQFPLNNNDEDPNC
+273 
-287 AGIEGVLESYF
+287 
-298 QSLRTVQL
+298 
-306 YGPTYFA
+306 
-313 PVINQVARA
+313 
-322 AAKISD
+322 
-328 GSQYYVLLI
+328 
-337 ITDGVISDMTQTKE
+337 
-351 AIVSASSLPMSI
+351 
-363 IIVGVGPAMFEAME
+363 
-377 ELDGD
+377 
-382 DVRVSSRGRYA
+382 
-393 ERDIVQFVPFR
+393 
-404 DYVDRSGNQVLSMA
+404 
-418 RLAKDVLAEI
+418 
-428 PEQLLCDS
+428 

-462 TCRKV
+462 TCRKI

-476 HLYHYDHDN
+476 HLYHYDHGN
-485 PPPPQQTP
+485 PPSLQQTP
-493 LRKHKKKGRQSRPAN
+493 VRKPKKKGRQPRSAN
-508 KQSPSPSEVSQSPSR
+508 KPSPTHSEVSQSPTR
-523 EVMSYAQAQRMV
+523 EVMTYAQAQRLV

-563 EAPENGSNKE
+563 EVPENGSNKE
-573 NTETPAA
+573 NNETPAT
-580 TPKSGK
+580 TPKAGK

-591 KRKDSNHHHHHNASA
+591 KRKESNHHHHNPSA
-606 STTPKLPEVVYREL
+606 GTTPKLPEVVYREL
-620 EQDTPDAPPR
+620 DQETPDAPPR

-671 GVSPIPQE
+671 GVSPIPQDV
-679 IFEYLMDRLEKE
+679 FEYLLDRLEKE

-700 DPNALV
+700 DPNALI

-881 IHTPPGSARRLPALS
+881 IHTPPGSVRKLPALS

-901 EEEEEEED
+901 EEDDEEEED
-909 EGKSWSSEKV
+909 GKVWSSEKV
-919 KKAKAKSRIKMK
+919 KRAKAKSRMKMK

-1003 RNCDQVGRDSE
+1003 RNCDQDLKWRIPGVDDRDLHWAAIGKSDNGSVDPANMDSE
-1014 DKNWAL
+1014 EMNWAL

-1048 KLKRETIKVQQI
+1048 KLKRETIKIQQV
-1060 AMEMQLTPF
+1060 AMEVQLTPF

-1091 PVPLSEVPDY
+1091 PVPLSEVTELYKVPDY
-1101 LDHIKK
+1101 VEHIKK
-1107 PMDFFTMKQNL
+1107 PMDFQTMKQNL
-1118 EAYRY
+1118 ESYRY
-1123 LNFDDFEEDFN
+1123 LNFDQFEEDFK
-1134 LIVSNCLKYNAK
+1134 LIVNNCIKYNAK
-1146 DTIFYRAAVRLR
+1146 DTIFYRSAVRLQ

-1172 EKMGIDFETGMHI
+1172 EKIGIDFETGMHV
-1185 PHSLTGDEAP
+1185 PRSTLADEIVRRSAEN
-1195 HHTEDAEEERL
+1195 EDDRMVLETRKRL
-1206 VLLENQKHLPV
+1206 PL
-1217 EEQLKLLL
+1217 EEQLKILL
-1225 ERLDEVNSSKQSV
+1225 EQLDEVNAGKHSI
-1238 GRSRRAKMIKKEMT
+1238 GRSRRAKMIKKEIT
-1252 ALRRKLA
+1252 VIRRKIA
-1259 HQRETGRDGPERHGP
+1259 HQRESGLERHSMSGRGLLPSHGP
-1274 SSRGSLTP
+1274 SE
-1282 HPAACDKDGQT
+1282 KDGQT
-1293 DSAAEESSSQET
+1293 DSGAEESSSQEIG
-1305 SKGLGPNMSSTPALE
+1305 KGLGSNSSNTPAHE

-1338 PPKRPGRPPKNRESQ
+1338 PPKRPGRPPKNRDNQ
-1353 MTPSHGGSPVGPP
+1353 IAPGQGGSSVGPP
-1366 QLPIMGSLR
+1366 QLPVMGGSQR

-1385 SSSSDSDSDKSTEDP
+1385 SSSSDSDSDKSTEEASL
-1400 PMDLPA
+1400 DLPA
-1406 NGFSGGNQPVKKSF
+1406 NGFSGSNQPVKKSF
-1420 LVYRNDCSLPRSS
+1420 LVYRNDCNLPRSS
-1433 SDSESSSSSSS
+1433 SDSDSSTSSSS

-1467 GTFPEDSSE
+1467 VNFPEDSSE

-1481 ENEAY
+1481 ENESYSAGGGR
-1486 SVGTGRG
+1486 SVGHGM
-1493 VGHSIVRKSLGR
+1493 VRKGMGR

-1519 ALDLV
+1519 SLDLV

-1610 MLEGRKSNIRKSV
+1610 MMEGRKSNIRKSV
-1623 QIAYHRAL
+1623 QIAYHRAM
-1631 QHRSKVQGEQSS
+1631 QHRNKVQGEQSS
-1643 ETSDS
+1643 DSSESD
-1648 D
+1648 

>member
-1 MSFSGA
+1 
-7 SERSVPATKIEI
+7 
-19 TVSCRYNV
+19 
-27 DSKTN
+27 
-32 ISKPWAVCLGA
+32 
-43 IRVSIVQLHPQD
+43 
-55 IATMQL
+55 
-61 CANKL
+61 
-66 DKKDFFGKSDP
+66 
-77 FLVFYRSN
+77 
-85 EDGTFTI
+85 
-92 CHKTEVV
+92 
-99 KNTLNPVWQPF
+99 
-110 SIPVRALCN
+110 
-119 GDYDRTVK
+119 
-127 IDVYDW
+127 
-133 DRDGSH
+133 
-139 DFIGEFTTSYREL
+139 
-152 SKAQNQFTVYEVLN
+152 
-166 PRKKC
+166 
-171 KKKKYV
+171 
-177 NSGTVTLLSFSVD
+177 
-190 SEFTFVDYIRGGTQ
+190 
-204 LNFTVAIDF
+204 
-213 TASNGNPLQ
+213 
-222 PTSLHYM
+222 
-229 SPYQLSAYAMALKAV
+229 
-244 GEIIQDYDSD
+244 
-254 KLFPAYGF
+254 
-262 GAKLPPEGRIS
+262 
-273 HQFPLNNNDEDPNC
+273 
-287 AGIEGVLESYF
+287 
-298 QSLRTVQL
+298 
-306 YGPTYFA
+306 
-313 PVINQVARA
+313 
-322 AAKISD
+322 
-328 GSQYYVLLI
+328 
-337 ITDGVISDMTQTKE
+337 
-351 AIVSASSLPMSI
+351 
-363 IIVGVGPAMFEAME
+363 
-377 ELDGD
+377 
-382 DVRVSSRGRYA
+382 
-393 ERDIVQFVPFR
+393 
-404 DYVDRSGNQVLSMA
+404 
-418 RLAKDVLAEI
+418 
-428 PEQLLCDS
+428 

-456 YECPVE
+456 YECPVD
-462 TCRKV
+462 TCRKI

-485 PPPPQQTP
+485 PPPPQNTP
-493 LRKHKKKGRQSRPAN
+493 LRKHKKKGRHGRATN
-508 KQSPSPSEVSQSPSR
+508 KQSPSPSETSQSPGR
-523 EVMSYAQAQRMV
+523 DVMTYAQAQRMV

-555 SEDEEAPE
+555 SEDDETPE
-563 EAPENGSNKE
+563 EAPENNSNKE
-573 NTETPAA
+573 NTETPSVA
-580 TPKSGK
+580 PKAGK

-591 KRKDSNHHHHHNASA
+591 KRKDSNHHHHHHNASA
-606 STTPKLPEVVYREL
+606 GNTPKLPEAVYREL
-620 EQDTPDAPPR
+620 DQDTPDAPPR

-881 IHTPPGSARRLPALS
+881 IHTPPGSMRRLPALT
-896 HSEGE
+896 HTEGE
-901 EEEEEEED
+901 EEEEEEEEED
-909 EGKSWSSEKV
+909 GKSWSSEKV
-919 KKAKAKSRIKMK
+919 KRAKAKSRIKMK

-960 TNRLTIQRKS
+960 TNRLTLQRKS

-997 THLQSQ
+997 THLQSH
-1003 RNCDQVGRDSE
+1003 RNCEQGRPAPPPPVAKTEQIKIQQV
-1014 DKNWAL
+1014 AL
-1020 KEQLKSWQR
+1020 E
-1029 LRHDLERARLLV
+1029 V
-1041 ELIRKRE
+1041 
-1048 KLKRETIKVQQI
+1048 
-1060 AMEMQLTPF
+1060 QLTPF
-1069 LILLRKTLEQLQEK
+1069 LILLRRTLDQLQEK
-1083 DTGNIFSE
+1083 DTGNIFSQ
-1091 PVPLSEVPDY
+1091 PVPLSEVTELYEVPDY

-1107 PMDFFTMKQNL
+1107 PMDFYTMKQKL

-1123 LNFDDFEEDFN
+1123 LNLDEFEEDFN
-1134 LIVSNCLKYNAK
+1134 LIVTNCLKYNAK

-1172 EKMGIDFETGMHI
+1172 EKMGIDFETGMHF
-1185 PHSLTGDEAP
+1185 PVAGEEAP
-1195 HHTEDAEEERL
+1195 LRSTENDEERL
-1206 VLLENQKHLPV
+1206 PRLLDNEKHLPL
-1217 EEQLKLLL
+1217 EDQLNLLL
-1225 ERLDEVNSSKQSV
+1225 EHLAEVSARKQSV
-1238 GRSRRAKMIKKEMT
+1238 SRCRETKMIKKEIT

-1259 HQRETGRDGPERHGP
+1259 HQRETGRDGHGP
-1274 SSRGSLTP
+1274 LARIILPTHNP
-1282 HPAACDKDGQT
+1282 CEKDPQT

-1305 SKGLGPNMSSTPALE
+1305 SKAHE

-1327 LFSKKNPKTAG
+1327 LFSKKNPKTAV
-1338 PPKRPGRPPKNRESQ
+1338 PPKRPGRPPKNRDSQ
-1353 MTPSHGGSPVGPP
+1353 LAPGHGNSPVGPP
-1366 QLPIMGSLR
+1366 HLPIMGSQR
-1375 QRKRGRSPRP
+1375 QRKRVRSPRP
-1385 SSSSDSDSDKSTEDP
+1385 SSSSDSDSDKSAEDAP
-1400 PMDLPA
+1400 IDLPA
-1406 NGFSGGNQPVKKSF
+1406 NGFSSGSQPVKKSF
-1420 LVYRNDCSLPRSS
+1420 LVYRSGYNLPRSS
-1433 SDSESSSSSSS
+1433 SDSESSSTSSS

-1467 GTFPEDSSE
+1467 VNFPEDSSE

-1481 ENEAY
+1481 ENESY

-1493 VGHSIVRKSLGR
+1493 VGHGMVRKSISR
-1505 GAGWLSEDEDSPLD
+1505 SAGWLSDDEDSPLD

-1623 QIAYHRAL
+1623 QIAYHRAM
-1631 QHRSKVQGEQSS
+1631 QHRNKVQGEQ
-1643 ETSDS
+1643 TSDS
-1648 D
+1648 SESD